1 MPRFWRLAVPN
12 DRLGR
17 RAGRPADASA
27 ALGLDRGGGRAGV
40 GGGLGGD
47 AMTRRTDDTP
57 EIIFLALWFC
67 GVLAI
72 GSWVLEVLAW

>member
-1 MPRFWRLAVPN
+1 MPRLWLPAVPH

-17 RAGRPADASA
+17 QAGRPADASA
-27 ALGLDRGGGRAGV
+27 SVGSDRGGGCACV

-47 AMTRRTDDTP
+47 PMSRRTDDTP
-57 EIIFLALWFC
+57 EVIFLALWFC